1 MMAVYFTTDQPGS
14 CKTAAGAH
22 LNMVQVRGMLLG
34 AGLTQVAVAGG
45 YDATETGTDAQV
57 PLTSAVNTYSAP
69 MWFAF
74 SDALQSSYP
83 VYIRV
88 DVGYGDYWRPG
99 YTTNYGY
106 AVRLTVSD
114 SIALDGFAKEVDGLI
129 AASGVSA
136 AVAGNLVSDGSFC
149 QFRNGSLTIIHGF
162 NSRGANASY
171 PRSHIFA
178 HVYRGPTGEIA
189 MIDQDI
195 SASVATRA
203 HTYRVFSKIGDAQFE
218 TPHAFSRFAGT
229 SGFSIRGVGVA
240 SPVVFRRE
248 TTGDIEPIPGVFT
261 FPGTETDLFNNV
273 TLDFTG
279 EERTYRVIATKA
291 GAMYPGYSGPGLNLL
306 IETDA

>member
-1 MMAVYFTTDQPGS
+1 MMAVYFTADQPGS

-22 LNMVQVRGMLLG
+22 LNMVQVRSMLLG
-34 AGLTQVAVAGG
+34 AGLTQVAVSGG

-88 DVGYGDYWRPG
+88 DVGYGDYWRSG
-99 YTTNYGY
+99 YTTSYGY

-129 AASGVSA
+129 TISASTSVVS
-136 AVAGNLVSDGSFC
+136 GNFVSDGSFC

-162 NSRGANASY
+162 NSRGSNINY

-189 MIDQDI
+189 MIVQDI
-195 SASVATRA
+195 STTVGAL
-203 HTYRVFSKIGDAQFE
+203 HTYRVFSKIGDAQFQ
-218 TPHAFSRFAGT
+218 TPHAFDRFAGT

-248 TTGDIEPIPGVFT
+248 ATGDIEPIPGVFT
-261 FPGTETDLFNNV
+261 FPGTETDMFNNV

-291 GAMYPGYSGPGLNLL
+291 GAVYPGYPGPGLNLL